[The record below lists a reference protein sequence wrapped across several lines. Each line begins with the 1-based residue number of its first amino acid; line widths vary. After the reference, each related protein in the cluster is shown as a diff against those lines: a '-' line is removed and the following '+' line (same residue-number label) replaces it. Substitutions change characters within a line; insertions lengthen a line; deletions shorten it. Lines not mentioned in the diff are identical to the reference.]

1 MIESKISIEKLI
13 DIVRQGGR
21 VKTGVDVYNSN
32 GTLLLAK
39 DVMVDK
45 TKPLKILRNNGLRQ
59 VPVASNGGVFDAS
72 GNKIEMGSTAIPDPL
87 PDSFPDPEP
96 VKTQN
101 VTERLKEILELRRF
115 AESISVK
122 AQASIKN
129 AVNQIRQTK
138 GEFDVN
144 AVSEQ
149 ASELASFAEHKHH
162 PFAYAPR
169 DWFFYDDYFYSHAT
183 NVCALGSQVLRQFNK
198 AFSNV
203 VEKSLWSSS
212 SALAGNGSSGMFSYY
227 YPEEIEEMSFGLFIY
242 DLGKSMVSEAILNKT
257 SALSKDETE
266 LLRRHTND
274 FGFTVIEKNHL
285 GSTVLSNMIRYHHGP
300 LYEGEPGC
308 YPMGLDC
315 GMMPPYVKICKL
327 MDIYDAMISKRSYQ
341 DAVNQVTA
349 VTGLF
354 RSYVHKDP
362 ILQFILHAFVKTVGL
377 YPPGSIVFLKSGQMA
392 YVLENEGPLVL
403 PFTDRNQTPL
413 TSRPDPFNAGKQT
426 GILAIDS
433 DRSIR
438 QPKKI
443 WNCLPVFIREFA
455 LPKDQVAAAVSAIS
469 PI

>member
-1 MIESKISIEKLI
+1 MIESRISIDKLI
-13 DIVRQGGR
+13 EIVRQGGR
-21 VKTGVDVYNSN
+21 VKTGVDVYDRN

-45 TKPLKILRNNGLRQ
+45 TKPLKIVRNNGLRH

-72 GNKIEMGSTAIPDPL
+72 GNKIDMGSTGLPDPL
-87 PDSFPDPEP
+87 PASFFDTEP

-101 VTERLKEILELRRF
+101 VTERLKEILELRRL

-122 AQASIKN
+122 AQAIIKN
-129 AVNQIRQTK
+129 AVNQIRQTQ
-138 GEFDVN
+138 GEFDVD

-149 ASELASFAEHKHH
+149 ASELASFAEQDHH

-169 DWFFYDDYFYSHAT
+169 EWFFYDDYFYNHAT
-183 NVCALGSQVLRQFNK
+183 NVCALGSQVLHRFNN
-198 AFSNV
+198 AFSKIM
-203 VEKSLWSSS
+203 EKSLWSSP
-212 SALAGNGSSGMFSYY
+212 ALAGNKSSGMFSYY
-227 YPEEIEEMSFGLFIY
+227 YPEEIDEMTFGLFIY
-242 DLGKSMVSEAILNKT
+242 DLGKSMVPEDILNKT
-257 SALSKDETE
+257 STLNKDEINM
-266 LLRRHTND
+266 LRRHAND

-308 YPMGLDC
+308 YPAGLEY

-341 DAVNQVTA
+341 DAVNQVAA

-354 RSYVHKDP
+354 RNYVHKDP

-377 YPPGSIVFLKSGQMA
+377 YPPGSIVFLKSGQLA

-403 PFTDRNQTPL
+403 PFTDKNQVPL
-413 TSRPDPFNAGKQT
+413 KSKPDPFNAGKQT
-426 GILAIDS
+426 GVLAIDS
-433 DRSIR
+433 DRSVR

-443 WNCLPVFIREFA
+443 WDCLPAFIREIA
-455 LPKDQVAAAVSAIS
+455 LPKDQVAAAVAAIS
-469 PI
+469 TI

>member
-1 MIESKISIEKLI
+1 MIKSRISIDKLI
-13 DIVRQGGR
+13 DVVRQGGR
-21 VKTGVDVYNSN
+21 VKTGVDVYDGN
-32 GTLLLAK
+32 GTLLLSK
-39 DVMVDK
+39 NVVVDK
-45 TKPLKILRNNGLRQ
+45 TKPLKIIRNNGLRH

-72 GNKIEMGSTAIPDPL
+72 GNKIDMGPANIPDPL
-87 PDSFPDPEP
+87 PDSFFDPEP

-115 AESISVK
+115 AEAISFK
-122 AQASIKN
+122 AQAIIKN
-129 AVNQIRQTK
+129 AVEQIRQTK
-138 GEFDVN
+138 GEFDVD
-144 AVSEQ
+144 AVSNQ
-149 ASELASFAEHKHH
+149 ASELASFAEQKHH

-169 DWFFYDDYFYSHAT
+169 EWFFYDDYLYSHAAH
-183 NVCALGSQVLRQFNK
+183 VCALGSQVLHRFNN

-203 VEKSLWSSS
+203 MEKSLWSSS
-212 SALAGNGSSGMFSYY
+212 ALVDKKASGMFSYY
-227 YPEEIEEMSFGLFIY
+227 YPQEIDEMSFGLFIY
-242 DLGKSMVSEAILNKT
+242 DLGKSMVPEYLLNKT
-257 SALSKDETE
+257 SPLSKDETE
-266 LLRRHTND
+266 LLRRHTKD
-274 FGFTVIEKNHL
+274 FGFTIIEKNHL

-308 YPMGLDC
+308 YPMGLEC
-315 GMMPPYVKICKL
+315 GMMPPYVRICKL
-327 MDIYDAMISKRSYQ
+327 MDIYDAMTSKRSYQ

-403 PFTDRNQTPL
+403 PFTDKNQVPL
-413 TSRPDPFNAGKQT
+413 TSRPDPFNAGEQT
-426 GILAIDS
+426 GLLAIDS

-443 WNCLPVFIREFA
+443 WDCLPAFIREIA
-455 LPKDQVAAAVSAIS
+455 LPKDQVAAAVAAAIS